1 MKTISLFK
9 VSGFISVILG
19 LLVGL
24 CSCFDN
30 SSNEEKEEI
39 PLVSSAEFKDGGAY
53 GSVLSITEEY
63 GNINTEFIESDIKTL
78 GIENA
83 STFLLKYEMNA
94 YEVHLGENYDVV
106 PEGNWIALWRDG
118 RLRIA
123 RNLENAAITLGCK
136 EGDILFIKAKVG
148 NEE

>member
-1 MKTISLFK
+1 
-9 VSGFISVILG
+9 
-19 LLVGL
+19 
-24 CSCFDN
+24 
-30 SSNEEKEEI
+30 
-39 PLVSSAEFKDGGAY
+39 
-53 GSVLSITEEY
+53 
-63 GNINTEFIESDIKTL
+63 
-78 GIENA
+78 
-83 STFLLKYEMNA
+83 MNA
-94 YEVHLGENYDVV
+94 YEVHLSENYDDV